1 MQLHLRA
8 ERATIGG
15 GVPPTLPPASMMS
28 LSAFNRIYID
38 RHYAIDNNATY
49 PGFYIGDAT
58 SFEDLVTFWNLK
70 ATDIP
75 LVFYDPAHA
84 ERLDQ
89 WKNDWLGRL
98 SEFENPRRPHE
109 SPALSSDERRVGEEG
124 VRTGRSRGR
133 AE

>member
-1 MQLHLRA
+1 MRISDWSSYVCSSDLGLPPANEIAEDYAGLMQLHLRA

-28 LSAFNRIYID
+28 LSAFNRISID

-70 ATDIP
+70 ATDIARKS
-75 LVFYDPAHA
+75 LVWGKSVAVRVDLGGRRIY
-84 ERLDQ
+84 
-89 WKNDWLGRL
+89 KN
-98 SEFENPRRPHE
+98 
-109 SPALSSDERRVGEEG
+109 
-124 VRTGRSRGR
+124 
-133 AE
+133 

>member
-1 MQLHLRA
+1 
-8 ERATIGG
+8 
-15 GVPPTLPPASMMS
+15 MMS

-38 RHYAIDNNATY
+38 SHYAIDNNATY

-109 SPALSSDERRVGEEG
+109 RPALWHREERSEEHTSELQSLMLISSSVFCLKKKI
-124 VRTGRSRGR
+124 
-133 AE
+133 